1 MRSKPTAMLSRLAIV
16 SLLAVAAVSPCTL
29 HVAEAAPPAPTIA
42 MPRQR
47 VAEPMTWMVPTQYGY
62 QPVEHAQPTLWIEG
76 EAVTRY
82 WVDRP
87 GVERALTIGR

>member
-1 MRSKPTAMLSRLAIV
+1 MHTPSYRAMRAAAIV
-16 SLLAVAAVSPCTL
+16 SLVLAAASAPCTQ
-29 HVAEAAPPAPTIA
+29 HTADAAPPPAT

-47 VAEPMTWMVPTQYGY
+47 VAEPMIWMVPTQYGY